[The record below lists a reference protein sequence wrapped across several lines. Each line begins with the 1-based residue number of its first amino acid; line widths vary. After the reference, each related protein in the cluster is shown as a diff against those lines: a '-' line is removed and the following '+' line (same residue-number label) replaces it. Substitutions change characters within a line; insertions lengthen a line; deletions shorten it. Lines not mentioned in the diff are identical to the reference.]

1 MPTVEAIAAE
11 AKNVMKAGAVII
23 TAAEFKGNSATRLQ
37 VYFWD
42 EHQAVMDVIGKSDLL
57 ENWPDDG
64 VYALDTTASKAED
77 SMRLVHRCEGE
88 EEIYIRTTDEDAEAD
103 ELGTLP
109 TVLFLESVEAICE
122 LKDKI
127 KL

>member
-1 MPTVEAIAAE
+1 MATANQLRARARE
-11 AKNVMKAGAVII
+11 VMKTGAVIL
-23 TAAEFKGNSATRLQ
+23 TAADWAEGLAVRFQ

-64 VYALDTTASKAED
+64 VYALDTTAPNAED